1 MPHNDESRIA
11 QRLYG
16 QVITGEV
23 FTFRADLGRRCLGG
37 GLTTG

>member
-11 QRLYG
+11 FQLYG
-16 QVITGEV
+16 QVRTGEV
-23 FTFRADLGRRCLGG
+23 FTFRADLRRRGLAG